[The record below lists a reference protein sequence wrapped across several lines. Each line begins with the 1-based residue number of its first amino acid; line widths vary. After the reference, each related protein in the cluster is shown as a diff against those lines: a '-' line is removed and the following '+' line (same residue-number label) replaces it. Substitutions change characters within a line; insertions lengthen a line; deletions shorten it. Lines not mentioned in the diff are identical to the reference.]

1 MSKKAGKR
9 IHEKEFA
16 NSKKIK
22 LTQKK
27 EDNNI
32 NFDAINELILKTHP
46 NLDTKNLELIKFL
59 TIFDI
64 LHEKLNKNEETSET
78 EELDSVDGIPEII
91 KIICK
96 TLLHILTESLDELKL
111 PVNIKKILIKLK
123 KILKVKKNG
132 KDKNEPKEISESE
145 STATTES

>member
-1 MSKKAGKR
+1 MSKKAVKR

-16 NSKKIK
+16 SSKKIK
-22 LTQKK
+22 LSEKK
-27 EDNNI
+27 EDSSI